1 MPKRRHCLWCAKP
14 PLLRLLFDTTRLVRL
29 AASYIM
35 DVSTGA
41 IVANISGVLGSDQVT
56 FSSCTGWF
64 YAAAFQNALSNG
76 TATPRVAVIASNGTL
91 LQSIVTDSTVA
102 HSIAVDKHTGS
113 LVVPVKAKGIL
124 VYQLTARATN
134 GGDASTTSGT
144 SRTPT
149 KTNGTKEIR
158 SNILAL
164 IGVGLAWSVLLQE

>member
-1 MPKRRHCLWCAKP
+1 
-14 PLLRLLFDTTRLVRL
+14 
-29 AASYIM
+29 M

-102 HSIAVDKHTGS
+102 HSIAVDKHTG
-113 LVVPVKAKGIL
+113 
-124 VYQLTARATN
+124 
-134 GGDASTTSGT
+134 
-144 SRTPT
+144 
-149 KTNGTKEIR
+149 
-158 SNILAL
+158 
-164 IGVGLAWSVLLQE
+164 